1 MARRVGEAHIQ
12 AIRVLCAKMDGF
24 LWALAYVWP
33 AYVTNATP
41 VVAVKLLKRRHP
53 IDMHATFI
61 DGRRLLGDGKTI
73 EGFISGLGFG
83 TLIGFVMMLLIP
95 GLFRWPLEILLITL
109 GAMLG
114 DIAGAFIKRRLG
126 IPHGGPAPILDQ
138 LGFLAGSLA
147 VVAATLGLPKWLDI
161 VTIAQ
166 LALFT
171 LIMHVATNIFAYL
184 LKIKDRWW

>member
-1 MARRVGEAHIQ
+1 MEN
-12 AIRVLCAKMDGF
+12 F

-41 VVAVKLLKRRHP
+41 VVAVKILKRRHP

-73 EGFISGLGFG
+73 EGFVSGLAFG
-83 TLIGFVMMLLIP
+83 TLIGLAMMLLIP

-109 GAMLG
+109 GAMMG
-114 DIAGAFIKRRLG
+114 DIAGTFIKRRLG

-147 VVAATLGLPKWLDI
+147 LIAATIGLPKWLDM

-166 LALFT
+166 LAVFT
-171 LIMHVATNIFAYL
+171 LIMHIATNVFAYL